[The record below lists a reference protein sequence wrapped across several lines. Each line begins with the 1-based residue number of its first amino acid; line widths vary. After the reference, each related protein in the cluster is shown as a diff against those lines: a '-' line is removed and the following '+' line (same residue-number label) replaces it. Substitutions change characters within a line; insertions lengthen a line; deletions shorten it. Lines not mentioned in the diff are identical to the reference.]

1 MDAVIVMIV
10 MNANIVDY
18 AKIAINVVTHL
29 I

>member
-10 MNANIVDY
+10 MNVKIVDC
-18 AKIAINVVTHL
+18 AKIAINVVAHL